1 MANKSPEGSS
11 VLADDGKRNCFNT
24 RHCERSEA
32 IQTLSVEAVWIA
44 SSHQRK
50 IATQFCRELL
60 AMTALMQLCATI
72 PAVVI
77 ASSNTPA
84 GCNRHRDWP

>member
-1 MANKSPEGSS
+1 M
-11 VLADDGKRNCFNT
+11 
-24 RHCERSEA
+24 
-32 IQTLSVEAVWIA
+32 EAVWIA

-77 ASSNTPA
+77 ASSNTQPPQVA
-84 GCNRHRDWP
+84 IATAIGHDAVGNLWGME